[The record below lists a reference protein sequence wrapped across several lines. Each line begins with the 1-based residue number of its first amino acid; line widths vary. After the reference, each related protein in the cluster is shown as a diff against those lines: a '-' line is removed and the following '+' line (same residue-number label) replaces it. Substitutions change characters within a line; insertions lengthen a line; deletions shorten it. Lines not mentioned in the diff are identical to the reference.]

1 MKNYSLEN
9 PFAENDLPSPVK
21 DQEQAVPSHY
31 QEMVDRGR
39 ELLELPK
46 KGGGESRVQ
55 VQHGKG
61 RMTVWE
67 RIRVLT
73 ENEPHVTFQNWGAQL
88 DGAGIVLSLIHI

>member
-21 DQEQAVPSHY
+21 DQEQAVPSRY

-46 KGGGESRVQ
+46 KVEVKAEFRSSTVRGE
-55 VQHGKG
+55 
-61 RMTVWE
+61 
-67 RIRVLT
+67 
-73 ENEPHVTFQNWGAQL
+73 
-88 DGAGIVLSLIHI
+88 

>member
-21 DQEQAVPSHY
+21 DQEQAVPSRY

-55 VQHGKG
+55 VQLAQPAARFELDCH
-61 RMTVWE
+61 VVV
-67 RIRVLT
+67 RI
-73 ENEPHVTFQNWGAQL
+73 F
-88 DGAGIVLSLIHI
+88 

>member
-21 DQEQAVPSHY
+21 DQEQAVPSRY

-46 KGGGESRVQ
+46 KGGGESF
-55 VQHGKG
+55 GMLFPPIKYFK
-61 RMTVWE
+61 E
-67 RIRVLT
+67 K
-73 ENEPHVTFQNWGAQL
+73 
-88 DGAGIVLSLIHI
+88 